1 MHSVTLICS
10 AHRARGRCSAE
21 NLLGVLRALEP
32 DVIFLEIPPSRFD
45 QFLYGGMLE
54 AEAVARYRDARL
66 CRFAEVDTYQAP
78 LELAPSKSDVDELF
92 DTVRLT
98 SPEYCGL
105 VDRMEAHT
113 WEGGFRYLNS
123 DAAAAESLKLEQLE
137 DDVIR
142 RSANPRLAQTLASWR
157 QLHVARVR
165 EMVDNIHDHC
175 RLNSCE
181 RGVFL
186 VGAAHRAGVIQEIT
200 ANADRT
206 AIRWVLSSHEA
217 SYSACR

>member
-1 MHSVTLICS
+1 MRSVTLICS
-10 AHRARGRCSAE
+10 AHRARGRCTADD
-21 NLLGVLRALEP
+21 LLSILRALEP
-32 DVIFLEIPPSRFD
+32 DVIFLEIAPSRFE

-54 AEAVARYRDARL
+54 AEAVARYRRAWPCQL
-66 CRFAEVDTYQAP
+66 AEIDTYQAP
-78 LELAPSKSDVDELF
+78 LDLAPSKADVDELF

-98 SPEYCGL
+98 SPEHCEL
-105 VDRMEAHT
+105 EDRMEAHV

-123 DAAAAESLKLEQLE
+123 DAAAAEALKLEQLE
-137 DDVIR
+137 DDVIH
-142 RSANPRLAQTLASWR
+142 RSANPRLTQTLASWR

-165 EMVDNIHDHC
+165 KMVDNIHDHC
-175 RLNSCE
+175 RLNSCA

-206 AIRWVLSSHEA
+206 AIRWVLSPPET
-217 SYSACR
+217 SYPACR